1 MPGLQHALALR
12 KDRDQC
18 ARERFTSSM
27 RAWVLTDLA
36 AQMQDDYNQAYEA
49 CGTSHDSGCLLYTS
63 PSPRDLSTSRMPS
76 SA

>member
-12 KDRDQC
+12 KDRDQR

-36 AQMQDDYNQAYEA
+36 GQMQADYNEGLEA
-49 CGTSHDSGCLLYTS
+49 SGNTMTLVRRFTSF
-63 PSPRDLSTSRMPS
+63 
-76 SA
+76 